1 MAKKE
6 KRFIMQE
13 REGNP
18 LTEITTMVLVDKE
31 TGVNYLW
38 AQNGT
43 AGGLT
48 PLLDTEGKPIITKEA

>member
-6 KRFIMQE
+6 RRFIMQE

-18 LTEITTMVLVDKE
+18 LTEVTTIVIVDKE

-48 PLLDTEGKPIITKEA
+48 SLLDAEGKPIITKEI